1 MLKMKTGYG
10 LGSLLLGAMLV
21 TGLAGPAF
29 AGNVYAWETEDGTYA
44 FTDDSKRIPAKHRS
58 EARLR
63 SVGQLTRYER
73 YTPVSAERGKPYV
86 ERLRERAAE
95 LRAVAANAS
104 QGVVA
109 GAMSTQG
116 TGIGYTV
123 PVNGGGSTGGRSA
136 ASLRVP
142 VDGRNTAQASDEP
155 VVIES
160 RRMQPTDSLATRHW
174 TFVKQ
179 GDRIITVIKGE
190 RRQRPLKAELQE
202 KDFDF

>member
-10 LGSLLLGAMLV
+10 LGSLLLGAFLV
-21 TGLAGPAF
+21 AGLAGPAF
-29 AGNVYAWETEDGTYA
+29 AGNVYAWKTEDGTYA

-58 EARLR
+58 EAKLR

-86 ERLRERAAE
+86 ERLRERQAE
-95 LRAVAANAS
+95 LRTVTATAS
-104 QGVVA
+104 YGAIA
-109 GAMSTQG
+109 GAMSAQG
-116 TGIGYTV
+116 TGIGYTI
-123 PVNGGGSTGGRSA
+123 PVNGGGTSGGRSA

-160 RRMQPTDSLATRHW
+160 KRMEPANNMATRHW

-190 RRQRPLKAELQE
+190 LRQRPLNPRLKE